1 MYREQYGEFIL
12 PRLKNWVFYG
22 LEAILDKLLSWL
34 SHIII
39 YSMYFKGAESPNIL
53 IF

>member
-22 LEAILDKLLSWL
+22 LEAILDK
-34 SHIII
+34 I
-39 YSMYFKGAESPNIL
+39 
-53 IF
+53 